1 MNELNR
7 IGIFMKKRIFYILP
21 VIILVGGFL
30 IMQLLAGM
38 KEEPERRAPSRPAKR
53 VLSEIVTMGQTPTTV
68 MALGR
73 LVSSE
78 PVQIISEVS
87 GVLEG
92 GDVPFKPGER
102 FRRGDL
108 LVRIDDRQARLT
120 LNSTKSDFLNAL
132 ASVLPELKV
141 DHPDA
146 YRMWQTYFDRCGFD
160 GKLEQLPEVNDRKV
174 KLLLTR
180 FNVYKLFYA
189 AQNLEITLEKHS
201 FRAPFDGAIVSTAL
215 RQGSTARSGSV
226 LGEIISL
233 QDMELE
239 VPVPAEDLSW
249 IDRGA
254 AVSLTSKEFP
264 GTWTGRI
271 SRIGGSVD
279 RQTQT
284 VPVYI
289 DVRGNGTPLYEGM
302 YLRAEIPGRPVEEG
316 TIVPR
321 RALYEEK
328 FVYVVQDWRLE
339 RRDISIVRRYPE
351 SVVVSD
357 GLRNGDTLVTELMQG
372 VSPGMPARA
381 RFNSPQG
388 EDGE

>member
-1 MNELNR
+1 
-7 IGIFMKKRIFYILP
+7 MKKRIFYILP

-53 VLSEIVTMGQTPTTV
+53 VLSEIVSMGQTPTRVT
-68 MALGR
+68 ALGR
-73 LVSSE
+73 LASSE
-78 PVQIISEVS
+78 PVQIISEV
-87 GVLEG
+87 G
-92 GDVPFKPGER
+92 GTLQQGTVPFKPGER
-102 FRRGDL
+102 FRSGDL

-132 ASVLPELKV
+132 ANVLPELKV

-146 YRMWQTYFDRCGFD
+146 YRVWQQYFDRCGFD
-160 GKLEQLPEVNDRKV
+160 SSLEDLPEVSDRKV

-189 AQNLEITLEKHS
+189 ARNLEITLDKHQI
-201 FRAPFDGAIVSTAL
+201 RAPFDGAIVSTAL
-215 RQGSTARSGSV
+215 REGSTARNGSV

-233 QDMELE
+233 QDLELE
-239 VPVPAEDLSW
+239 VPVPAADLPW
-249 IDRGA
+249 INRGA
-254 AVSLTSKEFP
+254 AVTLTSKEFS

-271 SRIGGSVD
+271 NRVGGSVD

-284 VPVYI
+284 IPVYI
-289 DVRGNGTPLYEGM
+289 GVRGNGTPLYEGM
-302 YLRAEIPGRPVEEG
+302 YLRAEIPGRPVENG
-316 TIVPR
+316 TVVPR

-328 FVYVVQDWRLE
+328 FVYVVNDWRLE
-339 RRDISIVRRYPE
+339 QRDVTIVRRYPE

-357 GLRNGDTLVTELMQG
+357 GLRDGDTLVTELMQG

-381 RFNSPQG
+381 RFNSPQEENG
-388 EDGE
+388 E